1 MAAAAAT
8 WVCLAMA
15 AAMKGGT
22 PGVPGGPTPENIR
35 PEPKLGCSN
44 GLADNLSFSI
54 SASWRRF
61 AFARLF
67 WNQIFTWNKVKI
79 VFKVTNNSIGVIER
93 H

>member
-1 MAAAAAT
+1 MNMAAAAAT

-35 PEPKLGCSN
+35 PEPKLGCN
-44 GLADNLSFSI
+44 KGLAESLSFSI
-54 SASWRRF
+54 SASCRRF

-67 WNQIFTWNKVKI
+67 WNQIFTCNRG
-79 VFKVTNNSIGVIER
+79 NL
-93 H
+93 